1 MDCDGGIKGKL
12 LVLKKKKYIFNL
24 HLVLG
29 FVICIP
35 LVLIT
40 LSGSLISYDKQI
52 SNLINTI
59 TLKDTKSEILKPD
72 FENLL
77 SNFRDKNPNLE
88 IISVKFDEKNHKF
101 YTIQTLKGQE
111 SLTLFVSNEGEILG
125 QDYGTKF
132 NRFVRQLHRWL
143 LFSEFDLL
151 KLGKNIVALTT
162 IGFIILII
170 SGFYLYFPRLKYSFF
185 KSLSINLKSKKEIL
199 FYKFH
204 AVFGVIFGLI
214 FLFICL
220 SGLYWS
226 YEWINNLTNKAFG
239 VSNSGAKMVRKKE
252 MNIIEN
258 SFAKDDF
265 AIVLSK
271 FKEHF
276 KDYNNSLNIAQIN
289 KSVYTFA
296 YEDEGVKKL
305 AQITTNGGF
314 KEVYST
320 MQISERKRVSMTILA
335 LHSGRIFGNVGE
347 FVFCVVSFFGAL
359 ITLSGIFMT
368 YFRLKPKLRRKD

>member
-1 MDCDGGIKGKL
+1 MFF
-12 LVLKKKKYIFNL
+12 KKKKYIFNL

-29 FVICIP
+29 FMICIP
-35 LVLIT
+35 LILVA

-52 SNLINTI
+52 ANLINKI
-59 TLKDTKSEILKPD
+59 ILKDTKSEILNPD

-88 IISVKFDEKNHKF
+88 IISVKFDEKNQKF
-101 YTIQTLKGQE
+101 YTIQALKE
-111 SLTLFVSNEGEILG
+111 KENLTLFVSDEGEILG

-143 LFSEFDLL
+143 LFSEFDLQ

-162 IGFIILII
+162 IGFMVLVI
-170 SGFYLYFPRLKYSFF
+170 SGFYIYFPHLKYSAIKAF
-185 KSLSINLKSKKEIL
+185 SINFHAKKQMI

-226 YEWINNLTNKAFG
+226 YEWINNLVNRAFG
-239 VSNSGAKMVRKKE
+239 VPNSGIKMAHKKE
-252 MNIIEN
+252 INIIEN
-258 SFAKDDF
+258 SFVKDDF
-265 AIVLSK
+265 TIVLSK

-276 KDYNNSLNIAQIN
+276 RDYNQSLSITQTKEGI
-289 KSVYTFA
+289 YTFA
-296 YEDEGVKKL
+296 YEDGGIKKL
-305 AQITTNGGF
+305 AQITTDGGF
-314 KEVYST
+314 KEVNSA
-320 MQISERKRVSMTILA
+320 MQISERKKASMTILA
-335 LHSGRIFGNVGE
+335 LHSGRFFGNIGE
-347 FVFCVVSFFGAL
+347 FIFCVVSFFAAL
-359 ITLSGIFMT
+359 IALSGIFMT
-368 YFRLKPKLRRKD
+368 YFRLKPKFRHKD